1 VKTTDGFATVSAVN
15 PNLPSVTQLLVFG
28 PDLFA
33 ISSSTAYVF
42 AMKLDNDGNIVW
54 STYFGGSG
62 SDQAVALAIGADR
75 SLYITAST
83 NSVDLPGTAGA
94 FPSKQPSTSGA
105 LAGFVRK
112 LNPGG
117 ALAWASW
124 FTESNIGPIAVDS
137 GGIPFITAKDE
148 RWHSHQAGRVPDE
161 FPADFH
167 LQPVFQRAWPHFR
180 LRHQIQRA
188 GNGAIVYSL
197 TFPPITT
204 KTPFRTRTLW
214 RWARPETPGSALPPA
229 RVFPPRWAM
238 LPPCGTECGRLGG
251 SRLGGAAGA
260 GERCRAR
267 P

>member
-94 FPSKQPSTSGA
+94 FQSRQPSTSGA

-117 ALAWASW
+117 ALAWQAGSRKAISGRSPW
-124 FTESNIGPIAVDS
+124 TPAAFRSSPRRTS
-137 GGIPFITAKDE
+137 GGIPTRPDAYQTNFQQTSTSNRFFSVPGPTSAFVTKFNAQGTA
-148 RWHSHQAGRVPDE
+148 RLFTPLHSHR
-161 FPADFH
+161 
-167 LQPVFQRAWPHFR
+167 
-180 LRHQIQRA
+180 
-188 GNGAIVYSL
+188 
-197 TFPPITT
+197 
-204 KTPFRTRTLW
+204 
-214 RWARPETPGSALPPA
+214 
-229 RVFPPRWAM
+229 
-238 LPPCGTECGRLGG
+238 
-251 SRLGGAAGA
+251 
-260 GERCRAR
+260 
-267 P
+267 